1 MKTQTY
7 TITVITDDNG
17 HTSMTR
23 VNDGFPSMEL
33 LGMLHFIINDIE
45 DQIKAQCRPDTVKRI
60 VMED

>member
-7 TITVITDDNG
+7 TITVKTDDNG

-33 LGMLHFIINDIE
+33 LGMLYYIINDIE
-45 DQIKAQCRPDTVKRI
+45 TQIKMNCSPDTVKRI
-60 VMED
+60 VEE